1 MGQLRGVHLLL
12 AGVLA
17 VVAVAGLARLGDR
30 AVQTKLLQEPS
41 LGSSVARSPLTS
53 NCVYMDDKNCSSKL
67 LR

>member
-17 VVAVAGLARLGDR
+17 VVAVAGLARLGGR

-41 LGSSVARSPLTS
+41 LGSSVARSPPTS